1 MVVTIKD
8 YETVLNE
15 MLTYLAVQ
23 LEGEITDFNPGSV
36 VRTFA
41 EAISYQIGVN
51 SNIPNSL
58 YQELED
64 VYNAAFIS
72 TSSGDD
78 LDNLVELVGV
88 TRTPAVKSAGVVTF
102 FAQPAPTSNIVIP
115 AGTQVST
122 QPSESGA
129 RIVFI
134 TTAESTL
141 LLATTS
147 VDVAIEAQ
155 TAGLEG
161 NVDANKVTYLVDS
174 IFGITSLNNAL
185 AVSGG
190 SNQET
195 DDALRL
201 RAKGAVEVSGNAT
214 SEALRLSVLGVAG
227 VGSVTVFDLPERTQ
241 DDEVHEYATGTDDYT
256 LYHWGVKDDVYMNV
270 TGTAGA
276 VPYTFIKNTDYIVDV
291 LTNQIQFGQGGTD
304 PDNATNVLADY
315 NYASLGEV
323 DMIVAGISIPMA
335 PSTLTEVE
343 DVVAEVKAAGVKVTV
358 IEPSVLN
365 QDVTCL
371 IVVINGFTPGDV
383 QTAVDI
389 ALTNYLNT
397 MDVGYDV
404 YLADLYQVIQGV
416 SGVLNSTISV
426 PGTDVVIA
434 ETEVARAGTITVN
447 V

>member
-15 MLTYLAVQ
+15 MLVYLATELQ
-23 LEGEITDFNPGSV
+23 GEITDFNPGSV
-36 VRTFA
+36 IRTFA

-64 VYNAAFIS
+64 VYNASFIS
-72 TSSGDD
+72 TSTGDD
-78 LDNLVELVGV
+78 LDKLVELVGV
-88 TRTPAVKSAGVVTF
+88 TRTSAVSSAGVVTF
-102 FAQPAPTSNIVIP
+102 YAQPAPTSNISIP

-122 QPSESGA
+122 QPDDSGA
-129 RIVFI
+129 RIVFT
-134 TTAESTL
+134 TTANATL
-141 LLATTS
+141 LTATTS
-147 VDVAIEAQ
+147 VDVSIQAQ
-155 TAGLEG
+155 TAGILG
-161 NVDANKVTYLVDS
+161 NVDIGKVTFLVDS
-174 IFGITSLNNAL
+174 IFGITSLNNVL
-185 AVSGG
+185 AITGG
-190 SNQET
+190 SDQET
-195 DDALRL
+195 DDALRE

-214 SEALRLSVLGVAG
+214 SEALRLAVLGVAG
-227 VGSVTVFDLPERTQ
+227 VGSVTVFDLPNRIQ

-270 TGTAGA
+270 TGTASA
-276 VPYTFIKNTDYIVDV
+276 TPYTFVKNTDYIVDT
-291 LTNQIQFGQGGTD
+291 LTGQIQFGQGGTD
-304 PDNATNVLADY
+304 PDNATNFLVDY
-315 NYASLGEV
+315 NYSSLGDV
-323 DMIVAGISIPMA
+323 DMIVAGVSIPMA
-335 PSTLTEVE
+335 PATLTDVE
-343 DVVAEVKAAGVKVTV
+343 TVVEETKAAGINVTV
-358 IEPSVLN
+358 IEPSLIN

-371 IVVINGFTPGDV
+371 IVVDTGFTVGDV
-383 QTAVDI
+383 QTAVET

-404 YLADLYQVIQGV
+404 YIADLYQVIQGV

-426 PGTDVVIA
+426 PGSDVVIA